1 MANVDLVLGAV
12 TCSGKLSLVMEY
24 AEQAVD
30 GEPLPAFDTTLFIV
44 NALVV
49 SLASVIVAVATK
61 GQLGYGTDA
70 RE

>member
-1 MANVDLVLGAV
+1 
-12 TCSGKLSLVMEY
+12 MEY